1 GRNTERAAWQWT
13 INPAVS
19 YSWGFGRRPTALPP
33 GVTVIAGG
41 GVPTI
46 QNFAQDPARYRLQM
60 FVQVQNLTNRANYV
74 GYSGTLTSPF
84 FGQPTAVNSTRKVDV
99 GLNLNF

>member
-1 GRNTERAAWQWT
+1 M
-13 INPAVS
+13 
-19 YSWGFGRRPTALPP
+19 
-33 GVTVIAGG
+33 TVIAGG

-46 QNFAQDPARYRLQM
+46 QNFAQDPTRYRLQM